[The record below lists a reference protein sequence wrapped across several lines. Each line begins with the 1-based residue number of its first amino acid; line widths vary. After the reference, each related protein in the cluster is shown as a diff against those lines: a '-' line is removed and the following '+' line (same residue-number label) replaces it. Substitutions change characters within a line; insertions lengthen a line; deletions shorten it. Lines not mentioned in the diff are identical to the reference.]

1 MRKRWQ
7 KGSVRKVGSSW
18 IGQYRDE
25 EGRGRSKFLGK
36 VSKMTK
42 TGAKDE
48 LRKTVDSINA
58 KHGTPGNCMLG
69 DFVQGVYLPF
79 YKRKWKDSTISTNED
94 RLRRYLIS
102 EFARRPLSSFR
113 RVELQ
118 DYLDAVAARGLSF
131 STVDHLRWDLRQIFD
146 MAVAEEYLPKNPA
159 ALLFTP
165 KEAGRGGP
173 KKIMSPADVQLLLS
187 ALGSRETILAR
198 LVLIEGIRPGEALA
212 LKWGDVYADHLDV
225 QRRVY
230 RGKID
235 SPKSVRRAEIAPAL
249 SDATHALLE
258 QWRAASPVISPDAWV
273 FPSETLRTP
282 IAKDNIWR
290 RHFSPFLEKVGLGWV
305 TFQIMRRTSRS
316 AQHEM
321 GTDPKVAADQ
331 LGHTLDVSLNVYTQ
345 TSVVARKQAVDG
357 LNGFLTT
364 PVNVVKVS

>member
-7 KGSVRKVGSSW
+7 RGSVRKVGSSW
-18 IGQYRDE
+18 VGQYRDE
-25 EGRGRSKFLGK
+25 GGRGRSKVLGG
-36 VSKMTK
+36 VSEITK
-42 TGAKDE
+42 TEARDALYE
-48 LRKTVDSINA
+48 ILAPINA
-58 KHGTPGNCMLG
+58 KQGTPAKCSLG

-79 YKRKWKDSTISTNED
+79 FKRKWKSSTTSTNED
-94 RLRRYLIS
+94 RLRRYLTS
-102 EFARRPLSSFR
+102 EFARRTLSSFR

-118 DYLDAVAARGLSF
+118 DYLDRMAARGLSF
-131 STVDHLRWDLRQIFD
+131 STVDHLRWDLRQIFE
-146 MAVAEEYLPKNPA
+146 MAVAEGYLSKNPA

-165 KEAGRGGP
+165 KEAARGGP
-173 KKIMSPADVQLLLS
+173 KKVMSPADVQLFLS
-187 ALGSRETILAR
+187 ALGLRETILAR

-212 LKWGDVYADHLDV
+212 LKWGDIRADHLDV

-235 SPKSVRRAEIAPAL
+235 SPKSVRRTEVAPAL
-249 SDATHALLE
+249 SDATQTLLV
-258 QWRAASPVISPDAWV
+258 QWRATSPDTSPDAWV
-273 FPSETLRTP
+273 FPSETLKTP

-290 RHFSPFLEKVGLGWV
+290 RHFSPFLKKVGLGWV

-357 LNGFLTT
+357 LNAFLTT
-364 PVNVVKVS
+364 PANVVKMS

>member
-7 KGSVRKVGSSW
+7 RGSVRKAGSSW
-18 IGQYRDE
+18 VGQYRDE
-25 EGRGRSKFLGK
+25 EGCGRSRVLGEA
-36 VSKMTK
+36 SEMTK
-42 TGAKDE
+42 TEARDALLGILAP
-48 LRKTVDSINA
+48 INA
-58 KHGTPGNCMLG
+58 KHGTPAKCTFG

-79 YKRKWKDSTISTNED
+79 FKRKWKDSTISTNED

-102 EFARRPLSSFR
+102 EFTRRPLSSFH

-118 DYLDAVAARGLSF
+118 DYLDRMAARGLSF
-131 STVDHLRWDLRQIFD
+131 STVDHLRWDLRQIFE
-146 MAVAEEYLPKNPA
+146 MAVAEGYLPKDPA
-159 ALLFTP
+159 SLLFTP
-165 KEAGRGGP
+165 REAARGGP
-173 KKIMSPADVQLLLS
+173 KKVMSPAEAQLLLS
-187 ALGSRETILAR
+187 ALGLREVILAR

-212 LKWGDVYADHLDV
+212 LKWGDVQADHLDV

-235 SPKSVRRAEIAPAL
+235 SPKTVRRAEVAPAL

-258 QWRAASPVISPDAWV
+258 QWRAASPDVSPDAWV

-290 RHFSPFLEKVGLGWV
+290 RHFSPFLKKVGLGWV

-357 LNGFLTT
+357 LNGFLTA
-364 PVNVVKVS
+364 PPNVVKVS

>member
-7 KGSVRKVGSSW
+7 RGSVRKMGSSW
-18 IGQYRDE
+18 VGQYRDE
-25 EGRGRSKFLGK
+25 EGRGRSRVLGQ
-36 VSKMTK
+36 VSEMTK
-42 TGAKDE
+42 TEARESLGEILAA
-48 LRKTVDSINA
+48 INA
-58 KHGTPGNCMLG
+58 KQGSPQKCTFG
-69 DFVQGVYLPF
+69 DFIHGVYLPF
-79 YKRKWKDSTISTNED
+79 YRRKWKSSTSATNED
-94 RLRRYLIS
+94 RLRRCIVS
-102 EFARRPLSSFR
+102 EFTGRPLSSFR
-113 RVELQ
+113 RAELQ
-118 DYLDAVAARGLSF
+118 DYLDRMAARGLSF

-146 MAVAEEYLPKNPA
+146 MAVAEGYLSKNPA

-165 KEAGRGGP
+165 KEAARGGP
-173 KKIMSPADVQLLLS
+173 KKVMSPADVQLLLS
-187 ALGSRETILAR
+187 ALGLREMILAR

-212 LKWGDVYADHLDV
+212 LKWGDIQADRLNV

-235 SPKSVRRAEIAPAL
+235 SPKTVRRAEVAPAL

-258 QWRAASPVISPDAWV
+258 QWRATAPDASSDGWV

-282 IAKDNIWR
+282 IAKDNLWR
-290 RHFSPFLEKVGLGWV
+290 RHFSPFLKAVGLGWV
-305 TFQIMRRTSRS
+305 TFQIMRRSGRS
-316 AQHEM
+316 AQQEM

-364 PVNVVKVS
+364 PPNVVKVS